1 MHWDNL
7 KAIVKKD
14 LLEVKGNRAVWAP
27 MLIVPFLFII
37 LFPLALILIPTWM
50 DISPRALASDS
61 DLQRFIAQMPA
72 PMKASLE
79 GLDEMQN
86 VIVLVLGYLF
96 APFFLIF
103 PLMFS
108 TVVAAE
114 SFAGERERKTIEAL
128 LYTPASD
135 RELFTGKLL
144 AALFP
149 AVSLTWLAFFLYTVV
164 VNAAAY
170 PLFGRL
176 WFPLAGWYPLI
187 FWVAPALAL
196 LGIGATVL
204 ISARSQTFMGAYQTS
219 ASLVV
224 LVLALI
230 IGQVSGVL
238 YFSVGVG
245 MLVGLAFWAV
255 ALGLLALAV
264 RSFNRTTLLTA
275 KRTK

>member
-1 MHWDNL
+1 MRWN
-7 KAIVKKD
+7 KIGAIIKKD
-14 LLEVKGNRAVWAP
+14 LLEVKGNRAAWVPALVVP
-27 MLIVPFLFII
+27 LLIVVLI
-37 LFPLALILIPTWM
+37 PLALILIPTQT
-50 DISPRALASDS
+50 DISPQALTSDS
-61 DLQRFIAQMPA
+61 DIRRFVEQMPA
-72 PMKASLE
+72 PLKASLE
-79 GLDEMQN
+79 GLDEFQN
-86 VIVLVLGYLF
+86 VIVLMLGYLF
-96 APFFLIF
+96 SPFFLIF

-108 TVVAAE
+108 TVIAAE

-135 RELFTGKLL
+135 RELFAGKLL

-149 AVSLTWLAFFLYTVV
+149 AVGLTWTAFLLYAVV

-170 PLFGRL
+170 PVFGRL
-176 WFPLAGWYPLI
+176 WFPLPGWYPLI

-196 LGIGATVL
+196 LGVGATVL

-245 MLVGLAFWAV
+245 MLVGLAFWV
-255 ALGLLALAV
+255 IALVLLAFAV
-264 RSFNRTTLLTA
+264 RGFNRATLLTA
-275 KRTK
+275 KKVK